1 MGATSVFGRDPKAG
15 ARVLVEES
23 TAVAGASVRVSAV
36 LVAICVEF
44 AVPGETDVDPQAVTT
59 SMVTMQNDTRNLR
72 IIELIQPT
80 LKLRRFIQ
88 RYQLPTIGYN
98 KSRVVACE
106 QTVIFLTSH
115 MHRQN
120 ISCLEP
126 GRKEAKDRP

>member
-15 ARVLVEES
+15 AWVLVEES

-72 IIELIQPT
+72 IIELI
-80 LKLRRFIQ
+80 
-88 RYQLPTIGYN
+88 
-98 KSRVVACE
+98 
-106 QTVIFLTSH
+106 
-115 MHRQN
+115 
-120 ISCLEP
+120 
-126 GRKEAKDRP
+126 

>member
-1 MGATSVFGRDPKAG
+1 MEEAG
-15 ARVLVEES
+15 VV
-23 TAVAGASVRVSAV
+23 VASASVRVSAV

-44 AVPGETDVDPQAVTT
+44 AVPGATDVDPQAVTT

-126 GRKEAKDRP
+126 GRK

>member
-1 MGATSVFGRDPKAG
+1 MFGLDPKAG
-15 ARVLVEES
+15 GRVVMEE
-23 TAVAGASVRVSAV
+23 AGVVAGASVRVSVV

-44 AVPGETDVDPQAVTT
+44 AVPGATDVDPQAVTT
-59 SMVTMQNDTRNLR
+59 SMVTMQSDTRNLR

-88 RYQLPTIGYN
+88 RYQFPTISYK

-115 MHRQN
+115 MHR
-120 ISCLEP
+120 
-126 GRKEAKDRP
+126 RT